1 MFILEGSTLLER
13 RCSHHFSCMC
23 ADTCFRVSSQ
33 YCRSVLY
40 RIDIYNM
47 IDHPSQGMLHKLV
60 SCFPLF
66 FSKWLHA
73 LCGCRPSLTIIEEK
87 HSSKL
92 FSWSKP
98 PRTRIIAYYLHLN
111 STSHTTISFS
121 SSDSAYTTIS
131 CYHAVN
137 QKGTLHPYS
146 YFIGS
151 IYFERMIPYPA
162 HYETKCRCRESFC
175 FLTTLIEELFPVQLY
190 ALTDLIAIS
199 PLRSLFYLLVVMTTI
214 YLEACVTCWQWFC
227 SVTPLSSSVTA
238 LDTWHLTAVKRY
250 VSVLFFRRF
259 YNMLRKDDTIPS
271 SLRDKMSM

>member
-98 PRTRIIAYYLHLN
+98 PLELLLLPTTFMPTR
-111 STSHTTISFS
+111 
-121 SSDSAYTTIS
+121 
-131 CYHAVN
+131 
-137 QKGTLHPYS
+137 
-146 YFIGS
+146 
-151 IYFERMIPYPA
+151 R
-162 HYETKCRCRESFC
+162 
-175 FLTTLIEELFPVQLY
+175 LTP
-190 ALTDLIAIS
+190 
-199 PLRSLFYLLVVMTTI
+199 RSLFLLPTGRIYNYLVLP
-214 YLEACVTCWQWFC
+214 C
-227 SVTPLSSSVTA
+227 SQS
-238 LDTWHLTAVKRY
+238 KRY
-250 VSVLFFRRF
+250 VASLFLFHCF
-259 YNMLRKDDTIPS
+259 YILRKDDTIPS